1 MLSTLQDAA
10 IWNVPLTFLW
20 VSFIIE
26 LTPGPNMTYLAV
38 LTLVEGRK
46 AGFATVTGIAAGLF
60 LIGILAALGVA
71 AFVSESRL
79 LYELLRWLG
88 ALYMLWLAYDIW
100 RGEEPSPL
108 HDDAKSFS
116 YAPYFG
122 RGFLTNVLNPKAAVF
137 YIAILPQFV
146 DPSRAL
152 LRQTITL
159 SIAYTCVA
167 TAVHATIVALASRMR
182 PWLENAGRMETTR
195 RVLSA
200 SLLFVALWLLWS
212 TAEST
217 QGLTPGR

>member
-88 ALYMLWLAYDIW
+88 ALYM
-100 RGEEPSPL
+100 
-108 HDDAKSFS
+108 
-116 YAPYFG
+116 
-122 RGFLTNVLNPKAAVF
+122 
-137 YIAILPQFV
+137 
-146 DPSRAL
+146 
-152 LRQTITL
+152 
-159 SIAYTCVA
+159 
-167 TAVHATIVALASRMR
+167 
-182 PWLENAGRMETTR
+182 
-195 RVLSA
+195 
-200 SLLFVALWLLWS
+200 
-212 TAEST
+212 
-217 QGLTPGR
+217 